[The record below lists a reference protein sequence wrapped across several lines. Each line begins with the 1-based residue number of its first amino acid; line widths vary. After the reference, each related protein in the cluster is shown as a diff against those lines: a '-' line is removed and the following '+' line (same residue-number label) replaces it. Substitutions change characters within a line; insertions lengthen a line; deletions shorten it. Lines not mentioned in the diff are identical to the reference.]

1 MYLKIK
7 VYSQNKVALDEM
19 KKLTDITW
27 PAIANRIKE
36 ILNEPSSQNKV
47 RVIEAAVL
55 FEADWKDFD
64 QVYN

>member
-1 MYLKIK
+1 
-7 VYSQNKVALDEM
+7 M

-36 ILNEPSSQNKV
+36 ILDEPSSQNKV

>member
-1 MYLKIK
+1 
-7 VYSQNKVALDEM
+7 M

-36 ILNEPSSQNKV
+36 ILDEPSSKNRL

-55 FEADWKDFD
+55 FEAGWKDFD
-64 QVYN
+64 QV

>member
-1 MYLKIK
+1 
-7 VYSQNKVALDEM
+7 M

-36 ILNEPSSQNKV
+36 ILDEPSSQNRI

-55 FEADWKDFD
+55 FEAGWKDFD
-64 QVYN
+64 QVYESVIFVLNRYG